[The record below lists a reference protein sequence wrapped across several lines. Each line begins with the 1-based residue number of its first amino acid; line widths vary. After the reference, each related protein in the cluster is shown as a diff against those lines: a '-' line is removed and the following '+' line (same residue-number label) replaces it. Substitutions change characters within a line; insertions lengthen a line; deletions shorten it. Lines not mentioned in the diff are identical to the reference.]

1 MRHHALA
8 NANGFTIHDSLPWA
22 AEVANI
28 TAGAPKVNRVP
39 TGGWRSYGAV
49 PSHGYPYPTSVPGI
63 TTPLGAGIDGD
74 YWQGIGQIGSTDS
87 PDAQAAK
94 TTEPAPPTTMQ
105 SIATMIA
112 SIGTAAGNIYKT
124 NTEYEIAKDRLKAGA
139 AVPSPQ
145 PTIPTGV
152 YTPGQQEPAM
162 QVGGREIPTWAIVA
176 GVAGLGLVAVL
187 ALGRRK

>member
-8 NANGFTIHDSLPWA
+8 NMHSFQIHDSLPWA

-28 TAGAPKVNRVP
+28 TQGAPKVSRVP

-49 PSHGYPYPTSVPGI
+49 PSHGYPYSTSVPGV
-63 TTPLGAGIDGD
+63 TTPLDGD
-74 YWQGIGQIGSTDS
+74 YWQGMGQTGSTDS
-87 PDAQAAK
+87 TASQEAK
-94 TTEPAPPTTMQ
+94 TTAAEPTAMQ

-112 SIGTAAGNIYKT
+112 NIGKSAGEIYKI
-124 NTEYEIAKDRLKAGA
+124 NTEYELAKDRLKAVG
-139 AVPSPQ
+139 AVPTPQ
-145 PTIPTGV
+145 PTIPTGI
-152 YTPGQQEPAM
+152 YTPTQDSPAM

-176 GVAGLGLVAVL
+176 GVAGVGLVAFL

>member
-8 NANGFTIHDSLPWA
+8 NANGFQIHDSLPWA

-28 TAGAPKVNRVP
+28 TQGAPKVSRVP

-49 PSHGYPYPTSVPGI
+49 PSHGYPYPTSVPGV
-63 TTPLGAGIDGD
+63 TTPLGADGD
-74 YWQGIGQIGSTDS
+74 YWQGIGQTGSTDTAA
-87 PDAQAAK
+87 AQEAK
-94 TTEPAPPTTMQ
+94 TTTEPTTMQ

-112 SIGTAAGNIYKT
+112 SIGTAAGTIYKT
-124 NTEYEIAKDRLKAGA
+124 QTEYDLAKKQLAAGQ

-145 PTIPTGV
+145 PTIPTGI
-152 YTPGQQEPAM
+152 YTPTQQYPEM

-176 GVAGLGLVAVL
+176 GVAGLGVVAFL